1 MSNLGH
7 RNFSVHSPQLQG
19 IEDLNP
25 ESLCVLVLHIETS
38 QVRHLQTTET
48 CAGLGLWLVTLCHPG
63 LWLAD
68 APLGGDEVTLPAKL
82 LSQVSS
88 GRSCLP
94 CYYRLMWDIMSRAE
108 RGEERRGEWRRRQY
122 KVHHYWLLC
131 PCCASFRFL
140 SGLVVTDSFVSEYSA
155 HVTCV
160 SFVAQSVLLPN
171 WNVSLRT
178 LTQQFVKFEFNMT
191 LNCIHICGQTVK
203 AFSYG

>member
-1 MSNLGH
+1 MCWARPLIGH
-7 RNFSVHSPQLQG
+7 FMPS
-19 IEDLNP
+19 
-25 ESLCVLVLHIETS
+25 
-38 QVRHLQTTET
+38 
-48 CAGLGLWLVTLCHPG
+48 WTLIGRCPPG
-63 LWLAD
+63 RGWGD
-68 APLGGDEVTLPAKL
+68 APGQASVSSVKWPL
-82 LSQVSS
+82 LSSLLLSPHVGHNEQ
-88 GRSCLP
+88 
-94 CYYRLMWDIMSRAE
+94 SR
-108 RGEERRGEWRRRQY
+108 ERRGEWRRRQY